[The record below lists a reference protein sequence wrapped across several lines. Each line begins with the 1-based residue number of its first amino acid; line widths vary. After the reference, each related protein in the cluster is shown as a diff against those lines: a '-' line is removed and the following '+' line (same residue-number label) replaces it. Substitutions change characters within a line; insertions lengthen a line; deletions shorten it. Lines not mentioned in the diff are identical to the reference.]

1 MEEEV
6 ILDLLRELDD
16 VFRERA
22 PELEVELEVDDDIL
36 ADPWFQRTE
45 SEIALIEDD
54 PKGEIIEIRVRDYGT
69 GFADKRWAF

>member
-16 VFRERA
+16 VLRERA

-54 PKGEIIEIRVRDYGT
+54 PKSEIIEIRVRDYGT